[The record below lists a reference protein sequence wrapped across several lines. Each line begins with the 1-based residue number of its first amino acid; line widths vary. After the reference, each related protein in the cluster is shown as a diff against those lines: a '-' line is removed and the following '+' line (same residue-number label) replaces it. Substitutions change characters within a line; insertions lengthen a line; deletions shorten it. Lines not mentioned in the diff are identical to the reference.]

1 MNISCAFQAFGEWI
15 DGCLPSLRKEL
26 DRLKWPIFAFCYLSH
41 PTPEFWEDFRHLF
54 VDSYG
59 DAVYEL
65 LSSPPPTVVRTDIH
79 LSALAQR
86 LLFAKLEK
94 ETLSIDGKTYVS
106 KAPKEQRRERNKE
119 NDQSDEHKTKNAKG
133 WSDILLA
140 VNSCFRFHI
149 SAAPNFPKSTSPS
162 HPLSSFSPS
171 ISSHF
176 LSLLPSPLVLAFHF
190 LSFSFSSF
198 LSSRSCFLFLAF
210 SRSFSC
216 LPFHSFSFSSSPSS
230 RSRLPFPLI
239 PFLFYSSRSRL
250 LAFLCSPSFPRVPFL
265 AFLSSHSFPLSIIF

>member
-162 HPLSSFSPS
+162 HPLSILSKRVQVGCVPSLKIFNKGREVLSPS
-171 ISSHF
+171 DVRLQVPDMHAALYAERYYDYTHAHTNEAAPSIAMYTF
-176 LSLLPSPLVLAFHF
+176 FRLSWARQPFAIQLERINGVRLALQLVLDVVGY
-190 LSFSFSSF
+190 SFAWID
-198 LSSRSCFLFLAF
+198 R
-210 SRSFSC
+210 
-216 LPFHSFSFSSSPSS
+216 
-230 RSRLPFPLI
+230 
-239 PFLFYSSRSRL
+239 
-250 LAFLCSPSFPRVPFL
+250 
-265 AFLSSHSFPLSIIF
+265 